1 VFTANTG
8 RPLPSH
14 AQRRASDRAGLS
26 GPVDDEK
33 QEHRVKKIIRAA
45 ALTGAVALAL
55 AACGSAPEESDSTA
69 GGGGDTG
76 ASDFKACMVSDAGGF
91 DDKSFNQSGA
101 EGLDRAKDE
110 LGIQEV
116 KVESSAE
123 TDYAPNVDSLVSQN
137 CNLIIGVGFN
147 LADALTAASEAN
159 PDIEFALVDSG
170 FNSEEPQDN
179 AKPLLFNTQEAAYL
193 AGYVAA
199 GTSQTG
205 TVATF
210 GGIQLPSVSIFM
222 DGFADGVAKYNED
235 NGANVTVLGWDKE
248 AQTGSFTGDFD
259 NQTNGQN
266 LAKGFIDQGA
276 DVIMPV
282 AGPVGLGAAAAAQE
296 AGDVSIVG
304 VDADWFETSPDYSS
318 IILTSV
324 MKEIG
329 QAVFDTVSDAVD
341 GNFSSEPYVGTLENE
356 GIGIAPFHDFDSVV
370 PEEVKT
376 AVEDLKAQIIS
387 GDLVVESI
395 SQN

>member
-1 VFTANTG
+1 VRVG
-8 RPLPSH
+8 RAP
-14 AQRRASDRAGLS
+14 

-45 ALTGAVALAL
+45 ALSGAVALAL
-55 AACGSAPEESDSTA
+55 AACGSAPEENDNTA
-69 GGGGDTG
+69 GGGDSGG
-76 ASDFKACMVSDAGGF
+76 SDFKACMVSDAGGF

-101 EGLDRAKDE
+101 EGMKRAESE
-110 LGIQEV
+110 LGV
-116 KVESSAE
+116 KIVTVESQAE
-123 TDYAPNVDSLVSQN
+123 TDYAPNVDALVSQS
-137 CNLIIGVGFN
+137 CDLVIGVGFL
-147 LADALTAASEAN
+147 LADAVTAAAEAN
-159 PDIEFALVDSG
+159 PDVEFALIDSG
-170 FNSEEPQDN
+170 FGETDEPLEN

-199 GTSQTG
+199 GTSTSG

-210 GGIQLPSVSIFM
+210 GGIQIPSVSIFM
-222 DGFADGVAKYNED
+222 DGFADGVTKYNED
-235 NGANVTVLGWDKE
+235 KGASVTLLGWDKE

-259 NQTNGQN
+259 NQANGQN

-296 AGDVSIVG
+296 AGDVAIVG

-318 IILTSV
+318 IVLTSV

-329 QAVFDTVSDAVD
+329 QAVFDTVKEASE
-341 GNFSSEPYVGTLENE
+341 GNFSADPYVGTLENG
-356 GIGIAPFHDFDSVV
+356 GIGLAPFHDFDSVV
-370 PEEVKT
+370 PDEVKT

-387 GDLVVESI
+387 GDLVVESP

>member
-1 VFTANTG
+1 M
-8 RPLPSH
+8 
-14 AQRRASDRAGLS
+14 
-26 GPVDDEK
+26 
-33 QEHRVKKIIRAA
+33 KKIIRAA

-69 GGGGDTG
+69 GGGDTG

-101 EGLDRAKDE
+101 EGLERAESE
-110 LGIQEV
+110 LGIEIV
-116 KVESSAE
+116 EVESSAE
-123 TDYAPNVDSLVSQN
+123 TDYAPNVDSLVSQS

-199 GTSQTG
+199 GTSKTG

-222 DGFADGVAKYNED
+222 DGFSDGVDKYNED
-235 NGANVTVLGWDKE
+235 NGANVTLLGWDKE

>member
-1 VFTANTG
+1 
-8 RPLPSH
+8 
-14 AQRRASDRAGLS
+14 
-26 GPVDDEK
+26 
-33 QEHRVKKIIRAA
+33 VKKIIRAA